1 MAYIYTQLV
10 NCICTCRRVHL
21 YVNSFLFLPSVPS
34 LGVMWQAWGC
44 MCSLGKVLAGKG
56 AALEWYLLE
65 VMGGCF
71 LQHHKGHFLIPWEFC
86 PKPCCPFWPCPLLPS
101 AGAGWSRWQ
110 WCSFSYNLTSQCSV
124 GNERGLKTI
133 SPFCC
138 TLCPS
143 ISLKLNWA
151 RTSPLFLS
159 LLLQGY
165 LRARR
170 GLCLFL
176 STVGA
181 VCREGE
187 ATRW

>member
-1 MAYIYTQLV
+1 
-10 NCICTCRRVHL
+10 
-21 YVNSFLFLPSVPS
+21 
-34 LGVMWQAWGC
+34 MWQAWGC

-56 AALEWYLLE
+56 CFGVIPAGSDGGMFPPTSQRPLFDSLGVLSQTMLSILTVPAAALSRHW
-65 VMGGCF
+65 
-71 LQHHKGHFLIPWEFC
+71 LI
-86 PKPCCPFWPCPLLPS
+86 
-101 AGAGWSRWQ
+101 RWQ
-110 WCSFSYNLTSQCSV
+110 WCSFSYNLTSRCSV

-181 VCREGE
+181 VCREVE